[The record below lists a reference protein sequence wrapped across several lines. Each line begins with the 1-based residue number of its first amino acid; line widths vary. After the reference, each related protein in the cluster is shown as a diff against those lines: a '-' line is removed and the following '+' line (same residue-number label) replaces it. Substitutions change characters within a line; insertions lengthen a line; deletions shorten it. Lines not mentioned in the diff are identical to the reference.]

1 MKIQLIIS
9 LHHLLINNIKCIG
22 IKFYPNKVIQ
32 ALIKE
37 LPNIKWDKN
46 TQMAYIPNTPTNL
59 GLIYSTL
66 KGVAW
71 VNGKYFYRNKP
82 LKEPVKEENQVKTTD
97 IKTNKNDKTY
107 RTCPHTYLQKL
118 ELKKYSL
125 NTARVYISCFEKFIN
140 HHKNDEINSINE
152 EQIRDYLQIQV
163 KKGVADST
171 LNQIVNSIKF
181 YYEIVLGMP
190 NRFYHIERPRKKERL
205 PEVLSKEEVKAIINN
220 TNNIKHKCILS
231 VIYSGG
237 LRVNE
242 LINLKIS
249 DIDSKR
255 MTIRI
260 EDGKGGK
267 DRYTLLSEAVL
278 NDLRTYFIEWKPKLY
293 LFEGQKGGKYSANS
307 VLKILKSSA
316 KKSNINKSIK
326 THTLRHSFAT
336 HLLENG
342 TNIRQ
347 IQVLLGHN
355 SIKTTEIYTH
365 IANNDLKKIKNPL
378 DY

>member
-1 MKIQLIIS
+1 MKLQLIIS
-9 LHHLLINNIKCIG
+9 LHHLLIRDIKSIG
-22 IKFYPNKVIQ
+22 IKFYPSKIIQ
-32 ALIKE
+32 ALIKQ
-37 LPNIKWDKN
+37 LPSVKWDKS
-46 TQMAYIPNTPTNL
+46 TQMAYIQNNPANL
-59 GLIYSTL
+59 SLIYSTF

-71 VNGKYFYRNKP
+71 VDGKYFYHNKP
-82 LKEPVKEENQVKTTD
+82 LKNPVKERNQVKKED
-97 IKTNKNDKTY
+97 IKRNKKDKDY
-107 RTCPHTYLQKL
+107 RTCPASYIQKL
-118 ELKKYSL
+118 ELKKYSV

-140 HHKNDEINSINE
+140 YYKTVDLNSINE
-152 EQIRDYLQIQV
+152 EKIREYLLLQV

-190 NRFYHIERPRKKERL
+190 NRYYHIERPRKKERL
-205 PEVLSKEEVKAIINN
+205 PEVLSKQEVKSIINN

-231 VIYSGG
+231 VIYSAG

-278 NDLRTYFIEWKPKLY
+278 NDLRLYFIEWKPNLY
-293 LFEGQKGGKYSANS
+293 LFEGQKGGTYSANS
-307 VLKILKSSA
+307 VLKILKTSA
-316 KKSNINKSIK
+316 KKSNLNKNIK

-336 HLLENG
+336 HLLESG

-347 IQVLLGHN
+347 IQALLGHN